1 MFGISKYIIMGLVI
15 ALALAGGVI
24 WWLKKENET
33 LLKNVATLQ
42 ANMVTAQSV
51 NKSLNEEID
60 RIVDLQ
66 REQQEQL
73 GALNETINKVTIE
86 KNDAVAKLNG
96 YRNRISDLAQKKPG
110 LIGRFATRAT
120 NNVLRDFVCASGDKD
135 KSYCSKAVPPAN
147 AGTDR
152 GTAKDKVGGTDTNS
166 NRPEE

>member
-73 GALNETINKVTIE
+73 GALNETINKVTIVYIIPVI
-86 KNDAVAKLNG
+86 D
-96 YRNRISDLAQKKPG
+96 
-110 LIGRFATRAT
+110 
-120 NNVLRDFVCASGDKD
+120 
-135 KSYCSKAVPPAN
+135 
-147 AGTDR
+147 
-152 GTAKDKVGGTDTNS
+152 
-166 NRPEE
+166 